1 MKKFILLFSSA
12 LLISSAQ
19 SQVTWSTDVAAIM
32 YENCTSCHRPN
43 GVGPFS
49 LLTYEDA
56 SENSWG
62 ISEAVLTDYMPPWH
76 ANNDYQTYAHTR
88 GLTNQE
94 KIDLVEWVNSG
105 TLEGNVEDAPPP
117 PVYPVDGFLVAT
129 PDLEVQIPEYTSQ
142 ATSWSDDYVCF
153 ALPLGLTE
161 DKKLRAYEVIPGNSQ
176 IVHHA
181 LCYID
186 PDASYSTDLS
196 GFCSGP
202 TEGLIGGYTPG
213 AIPTI
218 FPSNGDDINM
228 GVTVP
233 AGSSMVIAMHFPE
246 GSAGETDD
254 TKVRLYF
261 YDEEVEIREIST
273 DPIIQNWSFNLPAGQ
288 ITEVNGQYNNI
299 GTDISVLSAFP
310 HMHLLG
316 KDIRSYALDAD
327 NDTIRLID
335 IPHWDFEWQQ
345 FYFFE
350 NAQHLPAGST
360 IYGEGHF
367 DNTSSNPHNPND
379 PPISV
384 GPGLNTSDEMFLVY
398 YHYLAYQE
406 GDELLDME
414 ELTSMP
420 TFVEEHTAA
429 QSIEVNTYPNPF
441 TESITLDVNYKT
453 SALAS
458 LYIYSAQGKLITKL
472 AERQNIPAG
481 NTQWTWT
488 PDASVEAGVYYY
500 SLMVNG
506 QSQSGMIQLK

>member
-1 MKKFILLFSSA
+1 
-12 LLISSAQ
+12 
-19 SQVTWSTDVAAIM
+19 
-32 YENCTSCHRPN
+32 
-43 GVGPFS
+43 
-49 LLTYEDA
+49 
-56 SENSWG
+56 
-62 ISEAVLTDYMPPWH
+62 
-76 ANNDYQTYAHTR
+76 
-88 GLTNQE
+88 
-94 KIDLVEWVNSG
+94 
-105 TLEGNVEDAPPP
+105 
-117 PVYPVDGFLVAT
+117 
-129 PDLEVQIPEYTSQ
+129 
-142 ATSWSDDYVCF
+142 
-153 ALPLGLTE
+153 
-161 DKKLRAYEVIPGNSQ
+161 
-176 IVHHA
+176 
-181 LCYID
+181 
-186 PDASYSTDLS
+186 
-196 GFCSGP
+196 
-202 TEGLIGGYTPG
+202 
-213 AIPTI
+213 
-218 FPSNGDDINM
+218 
-228 GVTVP
+228 
-233 AGSSMVIAMHFPE
+233 
-246 GSAGETDD
+246 
-254 TKVRLYF
+254 
-261 YDEEVEIREIST
+261 
-273 DPIIQNWSFNLPAGQ
+273 
-288 ITEVNGQYNNI
+288 
-299 GTDISVLSAFP
+299 
-310 HMHLLG
+310 MHLLG